1 MTTGSTARRVAAIAV
16 PTADAPR
23 RWHLQAEGVD
33 AWLDDVSFEP
43 PAQAG
48 QAQAAT
54 ELRAPFNG
62 KVLKIAAQPGQAMA
76 AGEVALVIESM
87 KLEHSLA
94 PRADGVVVEV
104 LVSVGQQVAPGQLLL
119 RFAAPVNAEATA

>member
-1 MTTGSTARRVAAIAV
+1 M
-16 PTADAPR
+16 
-23 RWHLQAEGVD
+23 
-33 AWLDDVSFEP
+33 SFDP
-43 PAQAG
+43 IVQAG

-62 KVLKIAAQPGQAMA
+62 KVLNIAVQPGQPVA
-76 AGEVALVIESM
+76 AAETALVIESM

-94 PRADGVVVEV
+94 PRADGVVAEV

-119 RFAAPVNAEATA
+119 RFAAPAKVEAAA